1 MSGPSRKRDIGKRGT
16 RCAAALIFC
25 ALLLGAHVAIADDS
39 PHFFRIGTAAT
50 TGTYFQI
57 GAEVANAISKPPG
70 SRDCARGG
78 SCGVE
83 GLVAVAQA
91 TQGSIDNAIA
101 VGAGQLEAAFV
112 QADVA
117 FWAYS
122 GTTPAI
128 TGPGGKACRGAAAMP
143 GNGAALMAKT
153 GAIKNLRAIAALY
166 PEAVH
171 ILSRDPKIKTVGDL
185 KTKRVSLGEG
195 GSGTLAE
202 ARLVLEAN
210 GLNECQ
216 MKAQYPRLAEA
227 ASLLQKDGLD
237 ALFLIGGAPVPAIT
251 DAASM
256 IPVHLLPVTGKARE
270 TLIRRFPFI
279 APYIIPGATYPGIDA
294 ETQTIAVPALF
305 VVNAA
310 VSDELVFGITKA
322 LWQDSTRRMLDNGH
336 PAGKNIRIANALTGL
351 AIPLHPGAAKYY
363 QQAGLTLPETP
374 APRAAN

>member
-1 MSGPSRKRDIGKRGT
+1 MNDNSRKRTIGNRGI
-16 RCAAALIFC
+16 RSAALFIVC
-25 ALLLGAHVAIADDS
+25 ALVLGERTAAADDS

-91 TQGSIDNAIA
+91 TQGSIENAIA
-101 VGAGQLEAAFV
+101 VGAGQLEAAFI

-117 FWAYS
+117 FWAYT
-122 GTTPAI
+122 GTAPAGA
-128 TGPGGKACRGAAAMP
+128 GPGSKACRGSPALP
-143 GNGAALMAKT
+143 INGAALMAKG
-153 GAIKNLRAIAALY
+153 GAIRNLRAVAALY

-171 ILSRDPKIKTVGDL
+171 IVSRDPKVKTVGDL
-185 KTKRVSLGEG
+185 KNKRVSLGEG

-210 GLNECQ
+210 NLNECQ
-216 MKAQYPRLAEA
+216 MKVQYPRLAEA

-237 ALFLIGGAPVPAIT
+237 AMFLIGGAPVPAIT

-256 IPVHLLPVTGKARE
+256 IPVHLIPVAGKALEALEHRY
-270 TLIRRFPFI
+270 PFI
-279 APYIIPGATYPGIDA
+279 APYTIPGATYPGVDA
-294 ETQTIAVPALF
+294 ETQTVAVPALF

-310 VSDELVFGITKA
+310 VSDDLVFGITKA

-363 QQAGLTLPETP
+363 QQAGIKLPEP
-374 APRAAN
+374 AEAKAK